1 MVGRNGRMV
10 AKRPHQNISGERIC
24 SISVCAL
31 LLIPGVLLLVGVVFV
46 LMMMGE
52 DVVVEEVH

>member
-1 MVGRNGRMV
+1 MV
-10 AKRPHQNISGERIC
+10 AKRPHQNMGSQ
-24 SISVCAL
+24 AL

-46 LMMMGE
+46 LMVMGE